1 MLISLIV
8 PIYNVK
14 QYFEEFINSVERQ
27 TFLDFQVVLVDD
39 GSNDGTEELVDKF
52 KDNSRYKIIH
62 KTNGGVVSAWK
73 RGVEEADGEY
83 LAFADPDDI
92 LDCRMMEC
100 FQSILQQYNPDMIIS
115 GYYDMYA
122 HETICQPPAT
132 KKVEEKLYTGE
143 ELQQIKKNLFG
154 DEDDKTN
161 FLFFVRWNKLFRKKL
176 FVDNLQYTDD
186 RIKLGDDVCATAAA
200 VYDSQSIYFLRT
212 PLYYYR
218 RREGSITTI
227 SFKSEEIDN
236 AVILIDCL
244 NKLLSE
250 KGFMTEFICFKE
262 PAWHIVYLLR
272 KIIDG
277 DKPYKT
283 KKENLFE
290 LRQHNLVKTYDIKAA
305 KKYISAKQ
313 YWAIVLLKSKMY
325 AFLIFLGKKSSR

>member
-161 FLFFVRWNKLFRKKL
+161 FLFFVRWNKLFRKSFL
-176 FVDNLQYTDD
+176 LT
-186 RIKLGDDVCATAAA
+186 
-200 VYDSQSIYFLRT
+200 IYST
-212 PLYYYR
+212 P
-218 RREGSITTI
+218 TI
-227 SFKSEEIDN
+227 
-236 AVILIDCL
+236 V
-244 NKLLSE
+244 
-250 KGFMTEFICFKE
+250 
-262 PAWHIVYLLR
+262 
-272 KIIDG
+272 
-277 DKPYKT
+277 
-283 KKENLFE
+283 
-290 LRQHNLVKTYDIKAA
+290 
-305 KKYISAKQ
+305 
-313 YWAIVLLKSKMY
+313 
-325 AFLIFLGKKSSR
+325 